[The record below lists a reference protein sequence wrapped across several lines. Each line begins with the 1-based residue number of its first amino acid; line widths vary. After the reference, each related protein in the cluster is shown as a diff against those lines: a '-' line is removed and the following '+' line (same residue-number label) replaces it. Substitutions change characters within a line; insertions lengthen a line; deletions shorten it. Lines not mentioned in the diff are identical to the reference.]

1 MSLMSPDVPGDRM
14 IVLSNSAVPGEKADM
29 LMGLVS
35 VTCLIAVTKT
45 NKSNIKRKKKFL
57 VAQAVNFKVLR
68 FS

>member
-1 MSLMSPDVPGDRM
+1 
-14 IVLSNSAVPGEKADM
+14 M

-57 VAQAVNFKVLR
+57 VAQAVNFKVHR